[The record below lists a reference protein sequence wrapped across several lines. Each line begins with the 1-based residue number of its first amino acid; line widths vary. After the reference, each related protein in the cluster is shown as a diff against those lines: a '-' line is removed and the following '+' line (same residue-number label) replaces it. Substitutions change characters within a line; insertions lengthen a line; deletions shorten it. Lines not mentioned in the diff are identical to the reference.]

1 MQPVIDKL
9 IHEPARFQIMAQLY
23 VVKSADFLFV
33 MRQTDLTF
41 GNLSSHISKLD
52 NAKYVNVKKDFIGKK
67 PSTMLKL
74 TPKGRNAFDEYR
86 KEMKNALKMP

>member
-23 VVKSADFLFV
+23 VVESADFLFI

-41 GNLSSHISKLD
+41 GNLSSHISKLE
-52 NAKYVNVKKDFIGKK
+52 NAAYVTVKKEFKEKK

-74 TPKGRNAFDEYR
+74 TPKGRKAFDEYR